1 MRCFRVGVQTFG
13 GIHCSVPR
21 SSRGATGLLP
31 AARWGRRSLSD
42 GIGLGRSLPAELRP
56 GARVCGQILA
66 GHIDDPLLLP
76 DALMLVITAG
86 PTIQL
91 PSVSIVSVALG
102 VVIRA
107 ISASEKV
114 RSAV

>member
-1 MRCFRVGVQTFG
+1 MGIQAFG
-13 GIHCSVPR
+13 GIGCSVAR
-21 SSRGATGLLP
+21 SSRGATGLLL
-31 AARWGRRSLSD
+31 AARLGRRALGD
-42 GIGLGRSLPAELRP
+42 GIGLGRPFPAELRP
-56 GARVCGQILA
+56 GPGVCGQMLA
-66 GHIDDPLLLP
+66 GHIDDPFFLP
-76 DALMLVITAG
+76 SALMLVITAG

-102 VVIRA
+102 VVIGV